1 MLSLSPPVAD
11 LRQGDVCTVEQFPIW
26 NLRDYSPVPT
36 GGLRDHVIL
45 PTWQRIERAQDG
57 QCLAIICTQ
66 CCDLEN
72 PRERVGI
79 MLAPLMKVPA
89 RQGDDR
95 YDRVMKSLRPEGD
108 VWHYMQYAPLTLP
121 DGRDVVADLSA
132 ATTIAPNREASELL
146 RSTAVAR
153 LDDATRVQFR
163 AKVSFMFGRNP
174 DGQL

>member
-1 MLSLSPPVAD
+1 
-11 LRQGDVCTVEQFPIW
+11 
-26 NLRDYSPVPT
+26 
-36 GGLRDHVIL
+36 
-45 PTWQRIERAQDG
+45 
-57 QCLAIICTQ
+57 
-66 CCDLEN
+66 
-72 PRERVGI
+72 

-95 YDRVMKSLRPEGD
+95 YDRVMKSLHPEGD